1 MCLNVAMWNLNMAKV
16 KLCYMDTD
24 SFIVCKE
31 AEDIYVDFGK
41 NIQARCLY
49 FDLWIRNTIT

>member
-1 MCLNVAMWNLNMAKV
+1 MWNLNMAKV